1 VFKRGSVNAAPGAR
15 LKETGAQMSQLVPHL
30 LLRAD
35 AGGSNASALLRNA
48 GYQVTNISNDVV
60 AERTAGVPEVDGVIV
75 ELPAIAAIAVA
86 RRIEARYGHKV
97 VVLVITPAVEAVHR
111 VLPST
116 PVVSP
121 AEVDDDLI
129 STIDLALVDHQF
141 QSVN

>member
-1 VFKRGSVNAAPGAR
+1 
-15 LKETGAQMSQLVPHL
+15 MSQLVPHL

-35 AGGSNASALLRNA
+35 GGGSHSSALLRNA
-48 GYQVTNISNDVV
+48 GYMVTNISNDVV

-97 VVLVITPAVEAVHR
+97 VVLVITPAAEAVHR

-116 PVVSP
+116 PVVNP
-121 AEVDDDLI
+121 AELDNDLI
-129 STIDLALVDHQF
+129 STIDLALVAHQF

>member
-1 VFKRGSVNAAPGAR
+1 
-15 LKETGAQMSQLVPHL
+15 MSQLVPHL

-35 AGGSNASALLRNA
+35 GGGSHSSALLRNA
-48 GYQVTNISNDVV
+48 GYLVTNISNDVV

-86 RRIEARYGHKV
+86 RRIEARYGRKV
-97 VVLVITPAVEAVHR
+97 VVLVITPAAEAVRR

-116 PVVSP
+116 PVVRP
-121 AEVDDDLI
+121 DEIDHDLI

-141 QSVN
+141 QVAN